1 MNLNKQLQEK
11 IIKMQNELSA
21 SKKSNRNIVS
31 D

>member
-11 IIKMQNELSA
+11 IIKMQNELSS
-21 SKKSNRNIVS
+21 SKKSNRNIIS